1 MGTLIL
7 LSLTVG
13 QAGPVNPLLA
23 ELLDQGLPIAGL
35 TYKFP
40 APLLPDNFDAQQQK
54 SALEKAADRYPL
66 DMFVRKSI
74 VAPFTL
80 KIESLA
86 DKQGQRQGQ
95 TADLFFVAHGR
106 LDSLTKKDILNLL
119 LRSEN
124 KDAKAR
130 PPQVL
135 SDADLQQRRIT
146 PMVKENLEER
156 YARMD
161 LLLLNKVQVMGV
173 TRNVKS
179 QSPRTLTVATQLDP
193 RFADDGQ
200 FPNRWRSVRQQGDDK
215 DQLGPPQPYAGFAG
229 YVRVSQL
236 TEPTGSLLVEVHF
249 AFHEPQGWFEGK
261 NYLRAKLPIAIQS
274 NVRSFRKQLAGAE

>member
-13 QAGPVNPLLA
+13 QAGPANPLLA
-23 ELLDQGLPIAGL
+23 ELLDPGLPIAGL

-40 APLLPDNFDAQQQK
+40 PPLLSDEFNAQQEK
-54 SALEKAADRYPL
+54 SALEKAADRHPL

-74 VAPFTL
+74 VAPLTL
-80 KIESLA
+80 KIESLK
-86 DKQGQRQGQ
+86 DKGGQRQGQ
-95 TADLFFVAHGR
+95 TVDLFFVAHGR
-106 LDSLTKKDILNLL
+106 LDSLTKKDILDLL
-119 LRSEN
+119 LRSES
-124 KDAKAR
+124 KDAKAG
-130 PPQVL
+130 PPQFL
-135 SDADLQQRRIT
+135 SDADLRQRKIT
-146 PMVKENLEER
+146 PMLKQGLEER

-161 LLLLNKVQVMGV
+161 LLLLNTVQVTGV

-179 QSPRTLTVATQLDP
+179 QSAKTLTVVTQLDP

-200 FPNRWRSVRQQGDDK
+200 FPNRWRSVGQQG
-215 DQLGPPQPYAGFAG
+215 QPGSPQPYAGFAG

-236 TEPTGSLLVEVHF
+236 NEPAGSLLVEVHF

-261 NYLRAKLPIAIQS
+261 NYLGAKLPIAIRS
-274 NVRSFRKQLAGAE
+274 NVRTFRKQLSSAD